1 MKRYLFLLFI
11 FSFLQINIKAQNVPS
26 TFTLEGK
33 INVAEGNIILIPVG
47 LDFFHPGFN
56 SNHEAKVVNGN
67 FIFKDSIYHPYPF
80 RLRFESKLDSQGYLS
95 GIFFIDPGIQHI
107 VCNKDSTRKTPD
119 LENNTM
125 REFKDTYLNAIN
137 AAGNKYKGSSKGD
150 SVLLQYINAHPDS
163 YVALWELILS
173 SSDRYSPIFNSIYSQ
188 FSPSV
193 KSTHAWNVLGKKIAT
208 ARTISIGKI
217 FPRLL
222 LRDIKDLKELKPI
235 TGFKK
240 YTLIDFWFAHCP
252 ACISEFPELK
262 TIYASYS
269 DKGFNVV
276 GISRDNKEM
285 INDWKNIINEQRL
298 PWTQYLDMNGKE
310 TENLGINAF
319 PTNFLLDGSGK
330 IIERDIEPDQLK
342 TFLAKNLK

>member
-1 MKRYLFLLFI
+1 MKRYLLLLFV

-26 TFTLEGK
+26 AFTLEGK
-33 INVAEGNIILIPVG
+33 INALQGNIRLIQVG
-47 LDFFHPGFN
+47 SYFFHPGFN
-56 SNHEAKVVNGN
+56 SDHETKVVNGN
-67 FIFKDSIYHPYPF
+67 FIFKDSIYYPYPF
-80 RLRFESKLDSQGYLS
+80 LLRFDSKLDGSGYLS

-107 VCNKDSTRKTPD
+107 FCNIDSIRKIPV
-119 LENNTM
+119 LQNNTM
-125 REFKDTYLNAIN
+125 QEFL
-137 AAGNKYKGSSKGD
+137 GSYYDSIRSPLKNYVRAPKD
-150 SVLLQYINAHPDS
+150 SVLFQYTKAHPNS
-163 YVALWELILS
+163 FVALWELIFATS
-173 SSDRYSPIFNSIYSQ
+173 ERYAPIFDSIYTQ
-188 FSPSV
+188 FSPSIEN
-193 KSTHAWNVLGKKIAT
+193 TYAWNVLGKKLAT

-222 LRDIKDLKELKPI
+222 LRDIKDLKELRPI

-262 TIYASYS
+262 IIYSSYS
-269 DKGFNVV
+269 DKGFNIV

-285 INDWKNIINEQRL
+285 INDWENAIKEHTL

-319 PTNFLLDGSGK
+319 PTNFLLDESGK

-342 TFLAKNLK
+342 NFLKKNLK